1 MTEPRDQNQP
11 DTGEADD
18 VVEVSQPDKL
28 LRLGTM
34 LRSLQEEL
42 QQQGS
47 DAPSRE
53 RLREIQ
59 EQATREID
67 RTLPGALQDELGQ
80 FTHEFENAS
89 PTESELRVAQAQLI
103 GWLEGLF
110 RGMQA
115 AIASQHQDANQQLA
129 RLQEQIMGAQGE
141 AGGQDG
147 ESQPSEGTGQYL

>member
-1 MTEPRDQNQP
+1 MTDPRDQ
-11 DTGEADD
+11 
-18 VVEVSQPDKL
+18 SQQQIPANEGPVQIAEPDKL

-59 EQATREID
+59 EQATKEID

-80 FTHEFENAS
+80 FTHDFENSS
-89 PTESELRVAQAQLI
+89 PSESELRVAQAQLI

-115 AIASQHQDANQQLA
+115 AIASQQQDANQQLA
-129 RLQEQIMGAQGE
+129 QLQERMM
-141 AGGQDG
+141 AGQAEDGGHDG
-147 ESQPSEGTGQYL
+147 ESQSSEGTGQYL

>member
-1 MTEPRDQNQP
+1 MTDPRDQNQQETP
-11 DTGEADD
+11 GNEEPVQIA
-18 VVEVSQPDKL
+18 EPDKL

-59 EQATREID
+59 EQATKEID

-80 FTHEFENAS
+80 FTHDFENSS
-89 PTESELRVAQAQLI
+89 PSESELRVAQAQLI

-115 AIASQHQDANQQLA
+115 AIASQQQDANQQLA
-129 RLQEQIMGAQGE
+129 QLQEQMMAGQAE

-147 ESQPSEGTGQYL
+147 ESQPAEGTGQYL

>member
-1 MTEPRDQNQP
+1 MTEPRDTNQH
-11 DTGEADD
+11 EAREDEGA
-18 VVEVSQPDKL
+18 VEITEPDKL

-80 FTHEFENAS
+80 FTHDFENSS

-115 AIASQHQDANQQLA
+115 AIASQQQDANQQLA
-129 RLQEQIMGAQGE
+129 QLQERMM
-141 AGGQDG
+141 AGQAEGGGHDG
-147 ESQPSEGTGQYL
+147 EPQPSEGTGQYL